1 MAIFMKYGT
10 EKGEVTAEGYKE
22 WIELQS
28 FQWGVGRG
36 IASAGSGGLSK
47 REASAPSISEITV
60 SKTFDAFSP
69 LALKDAIG
77 GKGAVVKID
86 ITRTDNSGKHVAFQK
101 YVLSETMMS
110 GYSISSGGDRP
121 SESISLNFTKF
132 DSEYLKIDAA
142 FNAVTTGHVIYDIAL
157 AKST

>member
-1 MAIFMKYGT
+1 MAIFMKYG
-10 EKGEVTAEGYKE
+10 KLNGEVDADGYAK
-22 WIELQS
+22 WVELTS

-36 IASAGSGGLSK
+36 IATAGPGGGSK

-60 SKTFDAFSP
+60 TKTFDAFSP
-69 LALKDAIG
+69 LALKEAVG
-77 GKGAVVKID
+77 GKGEDVKID

-101 YVLSETMMS
+101 YILTECMMS

-132 DSEYLKIDAA
+132 DSEYVKIDQDFAA
-142 FNAVTTGHVIYDIAL
+142 TTTGHVIYDIAK
-157 AKST
+157 AKSG